1 MDLLEECDKKTPDCH
16 GFRVFKWHALY
27 PPPKISLIIQEWCT
41 WMNYNTK
48 EHNSL
53 KMNSPIC
60 TTWIIRL
67 APLFSLIQVCCG
79 KHTSTKQRDWLLKEM
94 YPAEVQAL
102 LERETQIIRNAVVV
116 LSRRKSQ
123 NRFCC
128 WGSSMFQQSLSTP
141 ARFSILK
148 QPF

>member
-1 MDLLEECDKKTPDCH
+1 MLVDLLEECDKKTPDCCR
-16 GFRVFKWHALY
+16 FTVFKWHALH

-60 TTWIIRL
+60 TTLIIWL
-67 APLFSLIQVCCG
+67 ASLLSLIQVYCG
-79 KHTSTKQRDWLLKEM
+79 KHTSTKQHGWLLK
-94 YPAEVQAL
+94 VQAL
-102 LERETQIIRNAVVV
+102 LERETQIIRNVVVV
-116 LSRRKSQ
+116 LWRRKSQ
-123 NRFCC
+123 SRFCC
-128 WGSSMFQQSLSTP
+128 WGGPSMFQQSLSAP